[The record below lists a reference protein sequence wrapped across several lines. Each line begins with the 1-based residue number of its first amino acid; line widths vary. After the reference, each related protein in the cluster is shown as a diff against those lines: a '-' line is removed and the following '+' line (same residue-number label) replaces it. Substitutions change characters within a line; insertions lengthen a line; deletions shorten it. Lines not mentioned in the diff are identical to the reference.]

1 MSTPP
6 PAPSA
11 DLSLLTREHVLRALR
26 HIDRAGLELPPSTV
40 YELVYKGRRYPPR
53 PVAELALRLALKQP
67 DAPFPLPAGAPTNRL
82 LERLSFTVT
91 TKRPVLAGSPHD
103 GDLAAQQDMQQLYTG
118 AEDDEPEEAAPRRQ
132 KLGRK
137 AAGAAPTP
145 PVTALPEPLAEVAEP
160 EPEYDLVPPA
170 PYTRKDALRELFIGE
185 AKLDDALAGLE
196 RKRNLILQGPPGT
209 GKTFLAR
216 RLAWLLLGAQDE
228 RRIELVQFHPSYSY
242 EDFVQGF
249 RPDGQGGFRLTDGL
263 LPDVCRRAARQP
275 ERPFVL
281 LIDEINRGH
290 LNRIFGELLVLLEA
304 DKRGPQHALRLPYAP
319 AEAPRFFVPDNL
331 YLIGTMNTAD
341 RSLAPL
347 DYALRRR
354 FAFVGMQPEFGEP
367 LRQLLSSRGMPKTI
381 VTRLLLRLT
390 ELNQAIADDPELG
403 PDFQL
408 GHSYFCQ
415 PPAHPAQAPAWLNLV
430 LEQEIA
436 PLLDDYWFDQPGQA
450 AAHRRRLLAE

>member
-11 DLSLLTREHVLRALR
+11 DLALLTRDHVLRALR
-26 HIDRAGLELPPSTV
+26 HIDRHGLELPPSTV
-40 YELVYKGRRYPPR
+40 YELLYKGRRYPPR
-53 PVAELALRLALKQP
+53 PVAELALRLALKRP
-67 DAPFPLPAGAPTNRL
+67 DAAFPLPAGGPTNRL

-118 AEDDEPEEAAPRRQ
+118 AEDDEAEEPAPRRQ
-132 KLGRK
+132 KSGRK
-137 AAGAAPTP
+137 AAGAEPGLP
-145 PVTALPEPLAEVAEP
+145 QPVAAGPLVEVAEP
-160 EPEYDLVPPA
+160 APEYDLVPAA
-170 PYTRKDALRELFIGE
+170 PYTRKEALKELFVGA

-196 RKRNLILQGPPGT
+196 RKQNLILQGPPGT

-216 RLAWLLLGAQDE
+216 RLAWLLLGARDE

-249 RPDGQGGFRLTDGL
+249 RPDGQGGFRLTDGV
-263 LPDVCRRAARQP
+263 LPEVCRRAAQQP
-275 ERPFVL
+275 EQPFVL

-319 AEAPRFFVPDNL
+319 AESPRFFVPDNL

-367 LRQLLSSRGMPKTI
+367 LRQLLSQQGVPKVI
-381 VTRLLLRLT
+381 IARLLLRLN

-415 PPAHPAQAPAWLNLV
+415 PPRHPAQAPAWLNLI

-436 PLLDDYWFDQPGQA
+436 PLLDDYWFDQPSQA
-450 AAHRRRLLAE
+450 AAHKKRLLSA

>member
-1 MSTPP
+1 MSTT
-6 PAPSA
+6 PSA
-11 DLSLLTREHVLRALR
+11 PASDLSVLTRDHVLRALR
-26 HIDRAGLELPPSTV
+26 HIDRRGLELPPSTV

-53 PVAELALRLALKQP
+53 PVAEMALRLALKQA
-67 DAPFPLPAGAPTNRL
+67 DAPWPLPAGAPTNQV

-103 GDLAAQQDMQQLYTG
+103 GDVAAQQDMQQLYTG
-118 AEDDEPEEAAPRRQ
+118 AEEDEPAAAPQPKQPTKKRP
-132 KLGRK
+132 
-137 AAGAAPTP
+137 AGALAAPTE
-145 PVTALPEPLAEVAEP
+145 AAEP
-160 EPEYDLVPPA
+160 APDYALVPPT
-170 PYTRKDALRELFIGE
+170 PYRRADALKELFISE
-185 AKLDDALAGLE
+185 ARLDDALAGLE

-216 RLAWLLLGAQDE
+216 RLAWLLLGEQDDS
-228 RRIELVQFHPSYSY
+228 RVELVQFHPSYSY

-249 RPDGQGGFRLTDGL
+249 RPDGHGGFRLTDGV
-263 LPDVCRRAARQP
+263 LPDVCRRAAEEP

-290 LNRIFGELLVLLEA
+290 LNRIFGELLVLLEP
-304 DKRGPQHALRLPYAP
+304 DKRGPGHALRLPYAP

-354 FAFVGMQPEFGEP
+354 FAFVPMQPEFGEP
-367 LRQLLSSRGMPKTI
+367 LRALLAQRGVPKVVI
-381 VTRLLLRLT
+381 ARLLLRLN
-390 ELNQAIADDPELG
+390 ELNQTIADDPELG

-415 PPAHPAQAPAWLNLV
+415 PPAHPAQAPAWLNLI

-436 PLLDDYWFDQPGQA
+436 PLLDDYWFDQPTQA
-450 AAHRRRLLAE
+450 AAHKKRLLSA